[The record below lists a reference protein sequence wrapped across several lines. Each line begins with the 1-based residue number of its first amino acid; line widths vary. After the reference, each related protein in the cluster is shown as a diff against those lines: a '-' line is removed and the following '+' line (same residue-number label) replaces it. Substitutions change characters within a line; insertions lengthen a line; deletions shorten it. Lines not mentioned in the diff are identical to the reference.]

1 MLSTYEEAECPG
13 DTVAFHADR
22 LQRKYQ
28 AQLPGSS
35 EGLYDF
41 RIDYTPRPHAYR
53 TLRVRA
59 GLPPRT
65 LRFGVKP
72 STKIELAYCCTITFT
87 PSRAILD
94 LSRPSS
100 EASWDSEGEYE
111 SDPPVDQ
118 LSSCSSGRVPCEIE
132 TENTVIDSGSPSP
145 TKNFESLEISSSVS
159 ISDRNGKD
167 RETGRDVH
175 HAQAWPPTKIE
186 VDFEPFP
193 VAFGLMDLILR
204 YLLDVIS
211 LHEARRPELGDSG
224 WGRERE
230 PTVVVM
236 AKNDD
241 ADKKFYA
248 SHGFVESDRAIES
261 QVLRMVL
268 KEGVI
273 RALVNKRNEE
283 QMDDEDVWTRR
294 RREYEQ
300 IWIQAG
306 DRRRD
311 ERREEILKE
320 SLCFSEDISGDE
332 CPETSVGVLCSV
344 RDTPGDGAK
353 RAKSLPIRLH
363 PMTHIDTSEE
373 QGGRRKRAKTV
384 AVSATSSTGC
394 RKERA

>member
-13 DTVAFHADR
+13 DTVAFHTDR

-35 EGLYDF
+35 EGFYDL

-53 TLRVRA
+53 TLRIRA

-72 STKIELAYCCTITFT
+72 STEFELAYCCTITFT

-100 EASWDSEGEYE
+100 EASWDSESEYE

-118 LSSCSSGRVPCEIE
+118 LSSCSSGGVPHEIE
-132 TENTVIDSGSPSP
+132 TENTIIDSRPSSP
-145 TKNFESLEISSSVS
+145 TNFESLEVSSSVS
-159 ISDRNGKD
+159 ISDRKGKD
-167 RETGRDVH
+167 RKTGRDCYEIAEL
-175 HAQAWPPTKIE
+175 HADME
-186 VDFEPFP
+186 Y
-193 VAFGLMDLILR
+193 GGNRLMDLILR
-204 YLLDVIS
+204 YFLDVIS
-211 LHEARRPELGDSG
+211 LHEAQRPELGDSG

-248 SHGFVESDRAIES
+248 SHGFVESDEALEVSDRAIES

-320 SLCFSEDISGDE
+320 SLCLSEYISGDE
-332 CPETSVGVLCSV
+332 CLETSVGVLCSV
-344 RDTPGDGAK
+344 QDTPGDGAK
-353 RAKSLPIRLH
+353 RAKSLPLRLH
-363 PMTHIDTSEE
+363 PMTHIKTSEE
-373 QGGRRKRAKTV
+373 QGGRRKRAKSV
-384 AVSATSSTGC
+384 AVSVTSSIG